1 MAGPSRRNSDIRV
14 RGRLRQAV
22 KATGRSG
29 VRSAAIQ
36 IPNTMVNFTAEQNPQ
51 DVAQALTEGLSS
63 EAIGN
68 RIISVM
74 LPSQRI

>member
-1 MAGPSRRNSDIRV
+1 MAGPSEGILTS
-14 RGRLRQAV
+14 GM
-22 KATGRSG
+22 ATESG

-51 DVAQALTEGLSS
+51 DAAQALTEGLSS

-74 LPSQRI
+74 LPSQKKSSII